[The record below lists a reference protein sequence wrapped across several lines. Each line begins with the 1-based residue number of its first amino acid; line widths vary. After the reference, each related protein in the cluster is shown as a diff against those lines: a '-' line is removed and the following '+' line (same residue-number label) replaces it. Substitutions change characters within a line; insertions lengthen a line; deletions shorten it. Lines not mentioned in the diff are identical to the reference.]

1 MTTMDVAGVVLTA
14 TIWAYWIGVGAMIV
28 RVRRHARKA
37 AGVVPEQSLERF
49 MWLVWVPL
57 VAGWILLPWQSLERV
72 DGWLALPAFARA
84 DGAYAWLRVA
94 AALIAVG
101 CLAGTI
107 KCWSRMGK
115 DWRMAVT
122 PGEDQSLITDGM
134 FSRVR
139 HPIYALSILLMLC
152 TMVVVPTPPMLALG
166 VVHIA
171 LMVVKAINE
180 ERHMLARHGALYASY
195 LQATGRFLPR
205 MRG

>member
-1 MTTMDVAGVVLTA
+1 MDVAGVVLTA

-28 RVRRHARKA
+28 RVRKHARKA

-49 MWLVWVPL
+49 MWVIWVPL
-57 VAGWILLPWQSLERV
+57 VAGWILLPWQALERA
-72 DGWLALPAFARA
+72 DGLLGLPAFARGG
-84 DGAYAWLRVA
+84 GAYAWLRIVA
-94 AALIAVG
+94 ALVAVA

-152 TMVVVPTPPMLALG
+152 TMVVVPTVPMLVLG
-166 VVHIA
+166 LVHIA
-171 LMVVKAINE
+171 LMVVKAVNE
-180 ERHMLARHGALYASY
+180 ERHMLARHGATYAQY
-195 LQATGRFLPR
+195 LEATGRFLPR
-205 MRG
+205 WRG